1 MLVFTLVSLLV
12 SFIRAEQ
19 EGCCPC
25 LDSSSSS
32 SSSSEWTSSS
42 SSAHEPICCNA
53 VLMNYDFN
61 QFVPTVGQGWE
72 YITAPGYV
80 SNDGQYI
87 SKGCAGYQVDSNP
100 FNSWQLPSPTPWLD
114 HNKWF
119 IQTTEPLVIKT
130 GDVLGVEWKTSVK
143 TFRTGESP
151 YPELV
156 VQDNDLR
163 LAAGLYLASDAT
175 TALNFGFILTN
186 DRVYGL
192 YMKYIGGVDACSGAW
207 SFVIP
212 LKARKACDINK
223 IRLEFNEGCK
233 YVGYQVD
240 NQELYRIKKVGEKL
254 SNSAL
259 LVKEY
264 AEQVD
269 EDCDV
274 PVKGCP
280 CSSSDDLTYPF
291 ALTFGFGTATFL
303 DWYPA
308 CKDRSCRHCHF
319 PTLRTGLLNLGDE
332 DAPQACSIFEGC
344 PVPQTYYQNDG
355 TQEVYHIW
363 GQGVEMD
370 LGSFKVERYACYYE

>member
-1 MLVFTLVSLLV
+1 MLVLTLVSLITTFL
-12 SFIRAEQ
+12 RAEQ
-19 EGCCPC
+19 DGCCPC

-32 SSSSEWTSSS
+32 SSSECSSESTSLK
-42 SSAHEPICCNA
+42 HEPICCNA
-53 VLMNYDFN
+53 VLLNYDFN
-61 QFVPTVGQGWE
+61 QFVPMAGQGWE
-72 YITAPGYV
+72 YFGFAELMA
-80 SNDGQYI
+80 NDGQYV

-100 FNSWQLPSPTPWLD
+100 FNSWVTPNAVPWLD
-114 HNKWF
+114 HYKWF
-119 IQTTEPLVIKT
+119 LQTTEPLVIKK

-156 VQDNDLR
+156 IQDNDLR
-163 LAAGLYLASDAT
+163 LGAGLYLASDAT

-192 YMKYIGGVDACSGAW
+192 YMKYFDGVVACSGAW
-207 SFVIP
+207 VYVIP

-223 IRLEFNEGCK
+223 LRLEFNEGCK

-240 NQELYRIKKVGEKL
+240 NQELYRIKHVGQKL
-254 SNSAL
+254 ANSAL

-264 AEQVD
+264 PDYTGEGCGV
-269 EDCDV
+269 V
-274 PVKGCP
+274 PGKAYPVP
-280 CSSSDDLTYPF
+280 ENPTYPF

-303 DWYPA
+303 DWYPS

-319 PTLRTGLLNLGDE
+319 PTLRSGLLNLGDE
-332 DAPQACSIFEGC
+332 NAPVACSIFEGC
-344 PVPQTYYQNDG
+344 PVPQSYYINNG